1 MYLMRQIET
10 DIKPEWDKVK
20 MSPKNTA
27 LIEDCEPNMLI
38 GWTDKNPSIW
48 DVTADSNKP
57 TLENILVALCRR
69 KKSWEKIA
77 YIKFKKSAV
86 DNAKLR
92 LTKTNGNTSDT
103 RIDISGTHFEIQ
115 GITAKQLCTLIYYT
129 TKDEFETGIFKK
141 SHFDKILL
149 EAYDNTLISELQKS
163 STSPNY
169 LTVVAETSTTKN
181 KEQDHANVGI
191 DLSTKQV
198 KSIASSDTE
207 QN

>member
-10 DIKPEWDKVK
+10 DIKSEWDRLKT
-20 MSPKNTA
+20 SPNNTTV
-27 LIEDCEPNMLI
+27 IEDCEPNMLI

-69 KKSWEKIA
+69 KKNWDKIA

-86 DNAKLR
+86 DNAKLI
-92 LTKTNGNTSDT
+92 LTRTNGNTSDS
-103 RIDISGTHFEIQ
+103 RIDTSNTHFEIK
-115 GITAKQLCTLIYYT
+115 GVTAKQLCTLIYYI

-141 SHFDKILL
+141 SDFDKIVLD
-149 EAYDNTLISELQKS
+149 AYDKTRISEFQKS
-163 STSPNY
+163 RTSPDSAI
-169 LTVVAETSTTKN
+169 VVMETSTTKN
-181 KEQDHANVGI
+181 KELTRANVGI
-191 DLSTKQV
+191 DSSREQTK
-198 KSIASSDTE
+198 INASSGTQ